1 MKRGPAAIVA
11 IVGGVVLSAVPA
23 LAAGTSTTWFKEN
36 GTLHGSQAVFTT
48 PPSST

>member
-1 MKRGPAAIVA
+1 MKRGPAVIVA

-36 GTLHGSQAVFTT
+36 GTLHGSHVRDSV
-48 PPSST
+48 P